1 MTHRQYIVNLR
12 FIHKVIPIN
21 KSSLEIRFINFQE
34 NAILN
39 KSLEKIF
46 YIDFIGLKD
55 SSEDRRKILLCDII
69 STVKIMYKRSLY
81 KNYL

>member
-46 YIDFIGLKD
+46 I
-55 SSEDRRKILLCDII
+55 
-69 STVKIMYKRSLY
+69 
-81 KNYL
+81 